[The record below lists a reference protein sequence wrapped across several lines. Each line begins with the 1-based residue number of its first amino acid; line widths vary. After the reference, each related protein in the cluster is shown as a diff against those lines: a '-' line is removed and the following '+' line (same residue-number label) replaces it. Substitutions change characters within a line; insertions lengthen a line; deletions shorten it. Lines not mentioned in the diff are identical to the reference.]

1 MVEFSRSESPAESF
15 KPRIRWA
22 AILMVL
28 VLAIL
33 AARLWHLQLI
43 QGDSYVDMSRSN
55 RMKLVRLTP
64 SRGRILDCTGR
75 VLADNSPGFT
85 LGVVRGELVNP
96 QEVIDSCAPIVGMP
110 PERMRRLI
118 DQSRSVARFLTFP
131 LKKNVTL
138 EEVSLIK
145 ARASDL
151 KGLTLEVSPRRVHP
165 LGRSLCHV
173 LGTLGEISPE
183 ELSRSA
189 QTGYRGGDFIGKS
202 GLEKE
207 YEPYLKGVEGW
218 ERIEIDAMGNQLG
231 SRGRKPPEQ
240 GADLMLT
247 VDVQFQQFV
256 EQVFVHEA
264 GSVVAVDPDTGRILA
279 LVSNPGFDLNLF
291 SPAISQRQWK
301 SLNSDP
307 LNPLENR
314 ATRGLYSPA
323 SAFKIVISTAALAER
338 VIKPEQTFTC
348 KGELELK
355 GQTFRCWNPYGHGKI
370 ALRRAIIESC
380 DIYFYELGLKLGGD
394 SIARYASLF
403 GLGKPSGVGLPEEL
417 PGLIPTS
424 AWKLRTHGEPWKD
437 GETVNLSIGQ
447 GYLVATPVQIAM
459 MTATA
464 ANGGRLLKPAIVQQ
478 IRSADGRMV
487 FEHSPVLRWKL
498 PLDDADSSFLREAM
512 LGVVADGRG
521 TGKRCRIPG
530 IKVAGKTG
538 TSQVIRQKQRLAED
552 AEIPYHE
559 RPHAIFVAYVDTMP
573 KKIAVVVVVEHG
585 GSGGKVAAPIARKII
600 CKYYGVPDPGDPE
613 D

>member
-1 MVEFSRSESPAESF
+1 MMQFDRTESHREKL

-22 AILMVL
+22 AILMIAV
-28 VLAIL
+28 VAIL

-43 QGDSYVDMSRSN
+43 QGEAYVDMSRSN
-55 RMKLVRLTP
+55 RMKLIRLTP
-64 SRGRILDCTGR
+64 SRGRILDAAGR

-85 LGVVRGELVNP
+85 LGVVRGELSNP
-96 QEVIDSCAPIVGMP
+96 QAVIDTCAPIVGVP

-118 DQSRSVARFLTFP
+118 DQSRSVARFLTYP
-131 LKKNVTL
+131 IKKNVTL
-138 EEVSLIK
+138 EEVSLI
-145 ARASDL
+145 RAQTTDL
-151 KGLTLEVSPRRVHP
+151 KGVTLEVSPRRVHP
-165 LGRSLCHV
+165 FGQSLCHV

-189 QTGYRGGDFIGKS
+189 QIGYRGGDLIGKS

-207 YEPYLKGVEGW
+207 YEPYLRGVDGW

-240 GADLMLT
+240 GADLVLT
-247 VDVQFQQFV
+247 TDVQLQQFV
-256 EQVFVHEA
+256 EDVFVHEA

-314 ATRGLYSPA
+314 AIRGLYSPG
-323 SAFKIVISTAALAER
+323 SAFKIVTTSAALAER
-338 VIKPEQTFTC
+338 SIKPDQTFTC

-355 GQTFRCWNPYGHGKI
+355 GQSFRCWNPYGHGKI

-394 SIARYASLF
+394 VIARSASLF
-403 GLGKPSGVGLPEEL
+403 GLGKPTGLGLPDEL

-424 AWKLRTHGEPWKD
+424 AWKLRTHAEPWKD
-437 GETVNLSIGQ
+437 GETVNLSIGK
-447 GYLVATPVQIAM
+447 GYLVATPVQMAM
-459 MTATA
+459 MTAA
-464 ANGGRLLKPAIVQQ
+464 IANGGKLLKPAIVQQ
-478 IRSADGRMV
+478 IRAADGRIV
-487 FEHSPVLRWKL
+487 FDHAPVLRWKV
-498 PLDDADSSFLREAM
+498 PLDDADLTFLRNAM
-512 LGVVADGRG
+512 LGVVSEGRG
-521 TGKRCRIPG
+521 TGKMCRIRG
-530 IKVAGKTG
+530 IQVAGKTG
-538 TSQVIRQKQRLAED
+538 TSQVIRQRQKLTDEAEM
-552 AEIPYHE
+552 PYHE
-559 RPHAIFVAYVDTMP
+559 RPHAIFVAFVDSMP
-573 KKIAVVVVVEHG
+573 KKIALVVVVEHG

-613 D
+613 E